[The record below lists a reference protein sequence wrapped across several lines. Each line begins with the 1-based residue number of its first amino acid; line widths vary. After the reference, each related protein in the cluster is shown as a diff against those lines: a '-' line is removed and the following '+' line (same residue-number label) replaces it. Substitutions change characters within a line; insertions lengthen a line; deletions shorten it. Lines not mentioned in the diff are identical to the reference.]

1 MKSLKYIFMIALTCM
16 INPGSSF
23 YRAKCFNSVSSTKI
37 IISNNFG
44 NNQLR
49 AKSSIRPAHLAVIRS
64 NPISS
69 IFSPD
74 IYPIFEEA
82 VLFNTAQALILTLV
96 KQKSLTNQGLIH
108 ATILGIGL
116 WTFLGFRGWII
127 CVTYL
132 ILGSLA
138 TKVKMSEKEVK
149 LSLIILPQYRK
160 VTHFL
165 LNRNLESLRS
175 EVEQEALRM
184 SGEVLQP

>member
-1 MKSLKYIFMIALTCM
+1 MKSLKCVFMIVFACM

-23 YRAKCFNSVSSTKI
+23 YRAKCFNSVVSTK

-44 NNQLR
+44 NNLLH

-138 TKVKMSEKEVK
+138 TKVKMSEKEVVIKDIVPNSFATTYESQK
-149 LSLIILPQYRK
+149 LL
-160 VTHFL
+160 T
-165 LNRNLESLRS
+165 E
-175 EVEQEALRM
+175 
-184 SGEVLQP
+184 

>member
-1 MKSLKYIFMIALTCM
+1 MKYYRFKMKSLKCIFMIAFACM
-16 INPGSSF
+16 VNLGSSF
-23 YRAKCFNSVSSTKI
+23 YRAKSFLSTK
-37 IISNNFG
+37 ISNNFC
-44 NNQLR
+44 NNNR
-49 AKSSIRPAHLAVIRS
+49 EKSSIRPAHLAIIRS

-82 VLFNTAQALILTLV
+82 VLFNAAQALILTLF

-116 WTFLGFRGWII
+116 WTFLGFKGWII

-138 TKVKMSEKEVK
+138 TKVKMSEKEVIIVI
-149 LSLIILPQYRK
+149 IILNSFPAR
-160 VTHFL
+160 
-165 LNRNLESLRS
+165 R
-175 EVEQEALRM
+175 
-184 SGEVLQP
+184 